1 MSAATIALT
10 IAGVVTLLALAALL
24 ALRKIENER
33 NDREEEPEVNVSKR
47 FLAMM
52 NRLPLRGQRLAW
64 VDFNRGGYTQD
75 EEADGRVIL
84 DPPLEEA
91 NVITS
96 LVDIDV
102 MTGRRI
108 VGAEKTT
115 GRSDITLHR
124 IVVDVDHP
132 VTVVESSTPGH
143 SHLYVDLMLPWEEL
157 VKLLEVMADIG
168 LVEPGYVNASKAR
181 GYTAVR
187 LPWVSKSELT
197 DEEVMGA

>member
-1 MSAATIALT
+1 MSTAPIVLT
-10 IAGVVTLLALAALL
+10 IAGVATLLALAALL

-33 NDREEEPEVNVSKR
+33 NDREEEPEMKISRK

-52 NRLPLRGQRLAW
+52 NRLPLQGQRLAW

-96 LVDIDV
+96 LVDIDA

-124 IVVDVDHP
+124 VVVDVDHP
-132 VTVVESSTPGH
+132 VTVVESSTAGH
-143 SHLYVDLMLPWEEL
+143 SHLYVDLMLPWEDL

-168 LVEPGYVNASKAR
+168 LVEPGYVSASKAR
-181 GYTAVR
+181 GYTALR
-187 LPWVSKSELT
+187 LPWVSKSELS

>member
-1 MSAATIALT
+1 MIKNKA
-10 IAGVVTLLALAALL
+10 
-24 ALRKIENER
+24 
-33 NDREEEPEVNVSKR
+33 

-64 VDFNRGGYTQD
+64 VDFGRSGYTEE

-84 DPPLEEA
+84 DAPLEEA

-96 LVDIDV
+96 LVDVDGIS
-102 MTGRRI
+102 GRRI
-108 VGAEKTT
+108 VGAEQTT
-115 GRSDITLHR
+115 GRGDVTLHR
-124 IVVDVDHP
+124 VVIDVDHP

-143 SHLYVDLMLPWEEL
+143 SHVYVDLMLPWEDL
-157 VKLLEVMADIG
+157 VKLLETLAEIG

-187 LPWVSKSELT
+187 LPWVSKTELT
-197 DEEVMGA
+197 DQDVREA